1 MERWTRAARRARFA
15 LFAAATLAVWPIA
28 LPGSAQA
35 TDLLYLL
42 RSPSF
47 GGTDNA
53 ALTSAQ
59 FEQSLKA
66 QRATNQAA
74 AQAAAKPAVT
84 DPNAAFV
91 AALTSQLTGL
101 VAQSIAQK
109 IANSQNG
116 QAGTIQSG
124 NVVITYVNSDGQ
136 LAVTITSPT
145 GSTTLSIPVG
155 G

>member
-1 MERWTRAARRARFA
+1 MFFFRDFMERKTASTQNARSA
-15 LFAAATLAVWPIA
+15 LFIVAALTVCFIA
-28 LPGSAQA
+28 MGGSAQA
-35 TDLLYLL
+35 TDLLYTL

-66 QRATNQAA
+66 QRSASQAA
-74 AQAAAKPAVT
+74 ATAALRSTTT

-91 AALTSQLTGL
+91 SALTSQLTGL

-124 NVVITYVNSDGQ
+124 NVVIT
-136 LAVTITSPT
+136 
-145 GSTTLSIPVG
+145 
-155 G
+155 